1 MSTPTLEPRYKLI
14 FTVPHSSLEAC
25 KSAVFAKGE
34 HPAYSR
40 AGKKKKEYPAIHLFL
55 PSFFCHILYRIPFAH
70 GTDPGAGSYPGGKYS
85 MVCFEVPGTGQF
97 LPGEGAVPNL
107 GAVGK
112 LERVPETRV
121 EVLCVGTDVM
131 TGAVDSLKR

>member
-25 KSAVFAKGE
+25 KSAVFAKG
-34 HPAYSR
+34 
-40 AGKKKKEYPAIHLFL
+40 
-55 PSFFCHILYRIPFAH
+55 
-70 GTDPGAGSYPGGKYS
+70 AGSYPGGKYS

-97 LPGEGAVPNL
+97 LPGEGAVPNI

-121 EVLCVGTDVM
+121 EVLCVGKDVM
-131 TGAVDSLKR
+131 TGAVDSLKRAHPYEEVSYEVYQMENV

>member
-25 KSAVFAKGE
+25 KSAIFAKGE
-34 HPAYSR
+34 HLACLLCLPLCFSS
-40 AGKKKKEYPAIHLFL
+40 
-55 PSFFCHILYRIPFAH
+55 PSFFPDSIH
-70 GTDPGAGSYPGGKYS
+70 GTRCLRNLGAGSYPGGKYS
-85 MVCFEVPGTGQF
+85 LVCFETQGMGQF
-97 LPGEGAVPNL
+97 LPGEGAMPNI

-121 EVLCVGTDVM
+121 EVLCVGKDVM